1 MKVKGTQTTTQL
13 IDVEVNDSEIKRIVD
28 SQDKMILAEAIQQKL
43 LNKFFKRCLPSIDG
57 EIIVRK
63 DAKAGNR
70 GTLVFVHVDADWDH
84 HNNVGVDKEIRSLT
98 HGEVVLYENIRKL
111 PEYIMSLDAG
121 WTNPEHLL

>member
-43 LNKFFKRCLPSIDG
+43 LNKLFKRCLPSIDG

-70 GTLVFVHVDADWDH
+70 GTLVFVHVDADWDY
-84 HNNVGVDKEIRSLT
+84 HNNVGVDKEIRPLT
-98 HGEVVLYENIRKL
+98 HGEIVLYENIRKL
-111 PEYIMSLDAG
+111 PEYIMSLDAE
-121 WTNPEHLL
+121 WAN

>member
-13 IDVEVNDSEIKRIVD
+13 IDVEVNDSEIKKIID

-63 DAKAGNR
+63 DAKAGK
-70 GTLVFVHVDADWDH
+70 VFVHVDADWDH
-84 HNNVGVDKEIRSLT
+84 HNNVGVDKEIRPLT
-98 HGEVVLYENIRKL
+98 HDEVVLYENILGL
-111 PEYIMSLDAG
+111 PEYIMSLDVEWA
-121 WTNPEHLL
+121 N

>member
-13 IDVEVNDSEIKRIVD
+13 IDVEVNDSEIKRIVN
-28 SQDKMILAEAIQQKL
+28 SQDEIILAEAIQQKL

-70 GTLVFVHVDADWDH
+70 GTQVFVHVDADWDY
-84 HNNVGVDKEIRSLT
+84 HNNVGIDHEIRPLT
-98 HGEVVLYENIRKL
+98 HEEVVLYENIRKL
-111 PEYIMSLDAG
+111 PEHIMSLDDELA
-121 WTNPEHLL
+121 N